1 MINIADH
8 IYTEVGSM
16 LEVLYKAGVI
26 DNPRSYELYR
36 NEACAWWMISAT
48 LSRVLPKECP
58 VITCCGNYFVPQTH
72 RNLSEDMFLSG
83 AADVF

>member
-1 MINIADH
+1 MINMADH

-16 LEVLYKAGVI
+16 LECLYRAGVI
-26 DNPRSYELYR
+26 DNPRTYEEGR
-36 NEACAWWMISAT
+36 RDAWAWWMISAT
-48 LSRVLPKECP
+48 LSRALPKECP
-58 VITCCGNYFVPQTH
+58 IVTSCGNYFVPQTH